1 VVRENGHILVRRT
14 RFIRNAADHCFYVWI
29 KGGQITLIALHVDEL
44 LIACADKTTLDAIKK
59 ALSMKFE
66 MKDMG
71 EARKCLGLEI
81 FRCRKDG
88 ILSVSQ
94 SKYAKMVL
102 ARYNMAEI
110 YGANTP
116 MECGIDPQGTSELA
130 KDMQYRGAIG
140 SLMYLIVGTR
150 PDIAFAMSQL

>member
-1 VVRENGHILVRRT
+1 
-14 RFIRNAADHCFYVWI
+14 
-29 KGGQITLIALHVDEL
+29 L
-44 LIACADKTTLDAIKK
+44 LIASADKTTFDAIKK

-88 ILSVSQ
+88 TLSVSQ
-94 SKYAKMVL
+94 SEYAKTVL

-110 YGANTP
+110 KGANTP
-116 MECGIDPQGTSELA
+116 MECGIDVHDTSELA
-130 KDMQYRGAIG
+130 KGDVATIEICGIADNSAVERGQKGDEVYQTNLG
-140 SLMYLIVGTR
+140 SWCMLQIWWQV
-150 PDIAFAMSQL
+150 